1 MVAIG
6 VKRSDKSRPNPKD
19 APMSRL
25 LATALLLATAAAPG
39 LAASRVE
46 QAAAVRDAALAK
58 SEAFPILED
67 LTTSIGQRL
76 AGTAAEARARDWA
89 VKAMAKAG
97 LINIKT
103 EPFPL
108 KIWTRGTE
116 SAEIMG
122 SQPQRLAVAALG
134 YSGATPPE
142 GITAPVAYFAD
153 YKALEEA
160 APGSLAGKIAFIDHH
175 MMRTQDGSSYGSN
188 GPVRRAGPALA
199 QSKGAAAVLI
209 RSLGTDSHR
218 NPHTGGTVAAPGTD
232 PIASLALS
240 LPDADQ
246 LVRLLKRGP
255 VTIKLVSVPTT
266 APGMSANVSGEI
278 PGSAAGEIVV
288 IGGHLDSWDLGTGVI
303 DDGAG
308 VAITLAAAKAIKDA
322 GLKPRRT
329 IRVVFFGAEE
339 LGLIGGAAYAEAH
352 RAENIVMAAE
362 SDSGADRI
370 YRLSSKVADAG
381 LPLVAEINRTLAPLG
396 IAPTRNNSAGG
407 GPDVGALGAQGVGIL
422 DLEQDMSRY
431 FDLHHT
437 SDDTLDKVDRA
448 QLDQNVAAWAAATW
462 LAASDDRPL
471 RTK

>member
-1 MVAIG
+1 MLVA
-6 VKRSDKSRPNPKD
+6 
-19 APMSRL
+19 
-25 LATALLLATAAAPG
+25 ATPT
-39 LAASRVE
+39 LAATRIE
-46 QAAAVRDAALAK
+46 QAAAVRDAALAR
-58 SEAFPILED
+58 SEALPILED
-67 LTTSIGQRL
+67 LTTSVGQRL
-76 AGTAAEARARDWA
+76 AGTPAEARARDWA
-89 VKAMAKAG
+89 VKAMAAAG
-97 LINIKT
+97 LVNIKT

-108 KIWTRGTE
+108 KVWTRGAE
-116 SAEIMG
+116 SVEVTG
-122 SQPQRLAVAALG
+122 SHPQKLAAAALG
-134 YSGATPPE
+134 YSGATPAD
-142 GITAPVAYFAD
+142 GITAPVVYFAD
-153 YKALEEA
+153 YQALVDA

-218 NPHTGGTVAAPGTD
+218 NPHTGGTVAAPGID
-232 PIASLALS
+232 PIPSMALA

-246 LVRLLKRGP
+246 LVRLIARGP
-255 VTIKLVSVPTT
+255 VTLKLVATPKTE
-266 APGMSANVSGEI
+266 PGMSANVSGEI
-278 PGSAAGEIVV
+278 PGSVPGEIIV

-329 IRVVFFGAEE
+329 IRVVFWGAEE

-352 RAENIVMAAE
+352 KSENIVLASE
-362 SDSGADRI
+362 SDSGADRV
-370 YRLSSKVADAG
+370 YRLSSKLAEAG
-381 LPLVAEINRTLAPLG
+381 LPLVTEINRVLAPLG

-422 DLEQDMSRY
+422 ELEQDMSRY

-437 SDDTLDKVDRA
+437 RDDTLDKVDRA